1 VSSALVTL
9 YLGIYAKREQRLAL
23 APGAR
28 RPRYR
33 DALQSPLLP
42 ILLLVAFEGCLFMG
56 GFPYLSGLLEQRF
69 RLGSLSIGLLLGL
82 TGAAQLLTARL
93 LPRVLQRFAERE
105 LLLVGGGLMG
115 AAYLLSAWAPSIFWV
130 GLACAAVGSGFSL
143 CHSTIQ
149 TRATEAFPGGRG
161 TSLALFAFSLFL
173 GSALGS
179 VGFGALLERVGYG
192 ATFGSAG
199 LLLFVFT
206 ALALAAFGRERLLEV
221 D

>member
-1 VSSALVTL
+1 
-9 YLGIYAKREQRLAL
+9 
-23 APGAR
+23 
-28 RPRYR
+28 
-33 DALQSPLLP
+33 
-42 ILLLVAFEGCLFMG
+42 
-56 GFPYLSGLLEQRF
+56 
-69 RLGSLSIGLLLGL
+69 
-82 TGAAQLLTARL
+82 L
-93 LPRVLQRFAERE
+93 LPRILGRVSERE

-115 AAYLLSAWAPSIFWV
+115 FAYLLSAWAPHFVWV
-130 GLACAAVGSGFSL
+130 GLACALIGVGFSL

-206 ALALAAFGRERLLEV
+206 AFALTASGGQRLLQS